1 MVVEEEGMSY
11 EIRADYSQSWLFPPH
26 LEDWVPVDHPA
37 RFLREFVDTLDVGG
51 VGFHTR
57 TNEDGRPNYAADLL
71 LRVWLYGYVNGIR
84 SLRKL
89 ERACRENVGLMWLAG
104 LHAPDH
110 NTLWRFWR
118 DNRAALRKVFKL
130 VVQVAMRAQLV
141 DVVLHAVDGTKVLAQ
156 GAKDRVRKRQ
166 QVEEALAHV
175 DEAVEEVMAQIEAAA
190 EQEHGPGYELPA
202 GWREQMLRREQL
214 RELVEELQH
223 NERQTIHELER
234 EARFMKTRREGTA
247 LAYNAQ
253 TVVESG
259 GLIVAEAVV
268 TEETDHQQLVPML
281 EQVKETVGTVAAE
294 TVADAGYHTGDQLQQ
309 AEQRQY
315 GVVVGEQRH
324 TGGKAEA
331 NHEYDSSRF
340 VHDSERDCCICPQG
354 QELRFERTTVKGKDG
369 ADPVRLY
376 RCRQFQ
382 HCPVRWQ
389 CSRDPKGRT
398 VSIGRFHAT
407 IARQREKRALADK
420 RALLKRRREIVEA
433 PYGVIKEV
441 MGWRRFTVAGL
452 EQVRVQWS
460 LICTAFNLRKLYGH
474 WRAGK
479 LAFA

>member
-1 MVVEEEGMSY
+1 MSY

-26 LEDWVPVDHPA
+26 LEDWVAVDHPA
-37 RFLREFVDTLDVGG
+37 RFLREFVDTLDVAGI
-51 VGFHTR
+51 GFHTR
-57 TNEDGRPNYAADLL
+57 TNEDGRPSYAADLL

-118 DNRAALRKVFKL
+118 DNRAALRKMFKL
-130 VVQVAMRAQLV
+130 VVQVAVRAQLV

-166 QVEEALAHV
+166 QVEEALAHI
-175 DEAVEEVMAQIEAAA
+175 DEAVEEVMAQIEAAE
-190 EQEHGPGYELPA
+190 EQEQGPGYELPA

-214 RELVEELQH
+214 RELVEELQQT
-223 NERQTIHELER
+223 ERQTIHELER

-259 GLIVAEAVV
+259 GLIVAQAVV
-268 TEETDHQQLVPML
+268 SEETDHQQLVPML
-281 EQVKETVGTVAAE
+281 EQVQEMVGVVAAE
-294 TVADAGYHTGDQLQQ
+294 TVADAGYHSGEQLQH

-315 GVVVGEQRH
+315 GVVVGEQRQP
-324 TGGKAEA
+324 GGKAGA
-331 NHEYDSSRF
+331 NPDYDSSRF
-340 VHDSERDCCICPQG
+340 IYDAERDCCVCPQG
-354 QELRFERTTVKGKDG
+354 KELRFQGTTAKGRG
-369 ADPVRLY
+369 AVDRVY
-376 RCRQFQ
+376 RCHQFQ
-382 HCPVRWQ
+382 QCPVRHQ
-389 CSRDPKGRT
+389 CSRDPRGRS
-398 VSIGRFHAT
+398 VSLGQFHLP
-407 IARQREKRALADK
+407 IARQRAKRAMPEK
-420 RALLKRRREIVEA
+420 RALLKRRREIVEG

-460 LICTAFNLRKLYGH
+460 LICTAFNLRKLFGH
-474 WRAGK
+474 WRERR
-479 LAFA
+479 LVFA

>member
-1 MVVEEEGMSY
+1 MSY

-37 RFLREFVDTLDVGG
+37 RFLREFVDTLDV
-51 VGFHTR
+51 VGIRFSPR

-89 ERACRENVGLMWLAG
+89 ERACRE
-104 LHAPDH
+104 
-110 NTLWRFWR
+110 RR
-118 DNRAALRKVFKL
+118 
-130 VVQVAMRAQLV
+130 V
-141 DVVLHAVDGTKVLAQ
+141 DVAGRAPRPRSQHAVAVLARQPSGAAEDVQTGSAGGDAGPARRRGAARRRWHQ
-156 GAKDRVRKRQ
+156 GVRAGAEDRVRKRE

-214 RELVEELQH
+214 RELVEELHH

-281 EQVKETVGTVAAE
+281 EQVNETLGTVAAE
-294 TVADAGYHTGDQLQQ
+294 TVADAGYHSGEQLQQ

-315 GVVVGEQRH
+315 GVVVGEQRQP
-324 TGGKAEA
+324 GGKAGA
-331 NHEYDSSRF
+331 NPDYDSSRF
-340 VHDSERDCCICPQG
+340 VYDEFAATQ
-354 QELRFERTTVKGKDG
+354 
-369 ADPVRLY
+369 
-376 RCRQFQ
+376 RQ
-382 HCPVRWQ
+382 
-389 CSRDPKGRT
+389 
-398 VSIGRFHAT
+398 
-407 IARQREKRALADK
+407 
-420 RALLKRRREIVEA
+420 
-433 PYGVIKEV
+433 
-441 MGWRRFTVAGL
+441 
-452 EQVRVQWS
+452 
-460 LICTAFNLRKLYGH
+460 
-474 WRAGK
+474 
-479 LAFA
+479 